1 MKSPRQS
8 QIGLDRIVRLKWL
21 DYAAAL
27 VLSGMQTPAVKT
39 ALYTEL
45 QGAFQSA
52 NTAVRGSLDKTVT
65 ILMRI
70 WVCPPLELRPLHQD
84 GLKFLGQLPREC
96 RVAVHWGMT
105 MAVYPFWGAVA
116 ANVGRLLR
124 LQGAVTASQVQRRLR
139 EQYGERETVSR
150 AAQRIL
156 RSFVDWGLL
165 VETDEQGLYRPA
177 SPVAVDQAALIAWL
191 TEAYL
196 RAQATTR
203 QALSV
208 VMGSPSF
215 FPFSFTSVSAAHL
228 ADCSSRLLY
237 VRHGLDEALIMLRE

>member
-1 MKSPRQS
+1 MKSSRQS

-21 DYAAAL
+21 DYAAGL
-27 VLSGMQTPAVKT
+27 VLAGMHTPEVKT
-39 ALYTEL
+39 ALCTEL

-52 NTAVRGSLDKTVT
+52 NTAARGSLDKTVT

-70 WVCPPLELRPLHQD
+70 WVRPPLELRPLQQD
-84 GLKFLGQLPREC
+84 GLKFLVKLPREC
-96 RVAVHWGMT
+96 HVAVHWGMI

-124 LQGAVTASQVQRRLR
+124 LQGAVTVSQVQRRLR

-156 RSFVDWGLL
+156 RSFVDWGVL
-165 VETDEQGLYRPA
+165 VASDEQGLYRPA
-177 SPVAVDQAALIAWL
+177 SSVAVDQAALIAWL

-196 RAQATTR
+196 RAQATTG

-215 FPFSFTSVSAAHL
+215 FPFSFAPVSAAHL
-228 ADCSSRLLY
+228 ADSSSRLHY
-237 VRHGLDEALIMLRE
+237 FRDGLDEALIMLRE